1 VSTRLDRIEALVEQ
15 NIQTIERNSQVIALC
30 TKKSYQT
37 ADTSIEAYQRS
48 TKRLVRLGFV
58 LLVLA
63 NLTTIVTAVLR

>member
-15 NIQTIERNSQVIALC
+15 NIQTIERNSQVIVLR
-30 TKKSYQT
+30 TKKFYQT

-48 TKRLVRLGFV
+48 IKRLVRLGFV

-63 NLTTIVTAVLR
+63 NLTTIVTAVLH